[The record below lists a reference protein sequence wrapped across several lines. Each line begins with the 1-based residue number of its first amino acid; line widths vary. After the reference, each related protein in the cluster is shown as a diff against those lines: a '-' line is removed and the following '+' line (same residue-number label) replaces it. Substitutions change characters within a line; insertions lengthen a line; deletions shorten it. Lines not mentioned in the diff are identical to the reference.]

1 MTGFLHNG
9 LPVTGHNGWVPDVS
23 SNLSFFGVRGNR
35 AVSDDLKGVF
45 QFETEISY
53 AATPGASDQATD
65 TTAQKYS
72 LGSRN
77 SFVGLQSEEYG
88 AIKLGKTDTPYKTAT
103 ARLDPFAST
112 PGDYNA
118 IMGNS
123 GGDNRTEF
131 DFRAPHS
138 VWYESPDMQGV
149 RANFLVSPGQHRSTG
164 TGLYAQGE
172 PDCSG
177 GNSTGGLNGNAGQP
191 TSCEDG
197 SFYTLYSVDVTYESG
212 PLYAT
217 AAYDLHRHVNR
228 TGDEAVQDTIG
239 ILGAR
244 CCKLDLQC

>member
-1 MTGFLHNG
+1 PRHGGKPGQGLARHARGGEGPPFGPVCGVLDDQNKGMTGFLHNG

-23 SNLSFFGVRGNR
+23 SNLSNFGVRGNR

-103 ARLDPFAST
+103 ARLDSFAST
-112 PGDYNA
+112 PGDYTA

-131 DFRAPHS
+131 DFRAPHA
-138 VWYESPDMQGV
+138 VWY
-149 RANFLVSPGQHRSTG
+149 
-164 TGLYAQGE
+164 
-172 PDCSG
+172 
-177 GNSTGGLNGNAGQP
+177 
-191 TSCEDG
+191 
-197 SFYTLYSVDVTYESG
+197 
-212 PLYAT
+212 
-217 AAYDLHRHVNR
+217 
-228 TGDEAVQDTIG
+228 
-239 ILGAR
+239 
-244 CCKLDLQC
+244 